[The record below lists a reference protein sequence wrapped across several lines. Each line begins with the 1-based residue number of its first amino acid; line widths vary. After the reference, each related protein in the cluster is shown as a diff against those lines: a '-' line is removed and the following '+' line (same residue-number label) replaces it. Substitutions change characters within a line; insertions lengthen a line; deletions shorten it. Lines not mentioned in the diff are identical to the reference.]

1 MYSVPEN
8 NSSPQLIKTSQ
19 TLVLKRMKNVD
30 VRYSL
35 SEKSQQSF
43 YIQGVTEGCCSNL
56 ALALVIGPV
65 TLRGKGFTPE
75 RVQLVV
81 SDKTKA

>member
-1 MYSVPEN
+1 MYA
-8 NSSPQLIKTSQ
+8 
-19 TLVLKRMKNVD
+19 

-35 SEKSQQSF
+35 SIKSQQSF

-56 ALALVIGPV
+56 ALALVTGPV

-75 RVQLVV
+75 RV
-81 SDKTKA
+81 